1 MYKTIYKIEIHKKTF
16 KAKEN
21 ILVNTLFISLALRET
36 KTNKTFI
43 QLFFLPNNQ
52 FSTQK
57 E

>member
-43 QLFFLPNNQ
+43 QLFF
-52 FSTQK
+52 FFA